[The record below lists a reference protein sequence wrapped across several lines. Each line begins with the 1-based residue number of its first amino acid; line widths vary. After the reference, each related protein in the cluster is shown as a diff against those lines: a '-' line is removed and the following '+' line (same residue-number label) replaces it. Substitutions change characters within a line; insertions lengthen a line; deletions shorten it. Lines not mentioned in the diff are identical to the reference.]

1 LKNGKYK
8 LQIAVVESN
17 NDQQNPVIEDT
28 ATVEGDFEVKN
39 SPSNAFSL
47 VLDRQVISQEET
59 ANALLK
65 VSSKDAVSS
74 INTVIYFN
82 ANLTK
87 AENVALGSSI
97 KQDDIDSYSLKTD
110 NLTGEIFVNIKFK
123 QGRELKGAADL
134 VAFTLRGKVPGATQ
148 VGFKESK
155 LSDANGNAI
164 VSLFL
169 PTQIAVNKAEN
180 PWDINRDKKVDDT
193 DLTLFKQAFGSG
205 PKDSTYLPLADF
217 NMDGIIDGK
226 DLIILLS
233 HFGETYP

>member
-1 LKNGKYK
+1 
-8 LQIAVVESN
+8 
-17 NDQQNPVIEDT
+17 
-28 ATVEGDFEVKN
+28 
-39 SPSNAFSL
+39 
-47 VLDRQVISQEET
+47 VISQEET

-65 VSSKDAVSS
+65 VSSNDAVSS

-97 KQDDIDSYSLKTD
+97 KQDDIDSYSLKAD

-169 PTQIAVNKAEN
+169 PAQLTVNKAEN

-193 DLTLFKQAFGSG
+193 DLTLFKQSFGSE

-226 DLIILLS
+226 DLVILLS